1 MVIVEIPK
9 DEKTDEILDSLTE
22 HLTELKSETSELRKK
37 GLDTKMIELMMID
50 VLPKIRLART
60 TYEQKDVDSVKKSLA
75 MIRDEIDSVQ
85 VGTDFDA
92 ALESIQNAY
101 EFIREGNYPEAL
113 KIYLKLRDVYK
124 KLPEEMRKIV
134 YVASLDI
141 HKKIMKAQE

>member
-1 MVIVEIPK
+1 MVIVEMPK

-37 GLDTKMIELMMID
+37 GLDTKMIDLLMMD

-60 TYEQKDVDSVKKSLA
+60 TYEEKDVDSVKKSLA
-75 MIRDEIDSVQ
+75 MIRNEIDSVQ
-85 VGTDFDA
+85 AGTDFDA

-124 KLPEEMRKIV
+124 KLPEEMRRIV

-141 HKKIMKAQE
+141 HKKILKAQE